1 MHEYLEQELEKKFKI
16 LKLWNYTSLT
26 EFLKEDSN
34 SVQAVVASIWN
45 GADAELIDSLPK
57 L

>member
-1 MHEYLEQELEKKFKI
+1 MHEYLKQELEKKFKI

-26 EFLKEDSN
+26 EFLKKDSN